1 MNRTNWAASTLA
13 VLLAAT
19 LGSGCGSSG
28 GPTGPGGGAA
38 NQVTISGFSFSALSV
53 PVGTTVTWKN
63 ADSATHTAT
72 ADSVS
77 AFQFDTGD
85 IAAGATSRGVTF
97 SQAGSFSYHCTYH
110 SSMKATIT
118 VQ

>member
-1 MNRTNWAASTLA
+1 MSRKRWAASILA
-13 VLLAAT
+13 VLLAVA
-19 LGSGCGSSG
+19 LGNGCGSTA
-28 GPTGPGGGAA
+28 PTPGGTS
-38 NQVTISGFSFSALSV
+38 QVTISNFSFSALTL

-63 ADSATHTAT
+63 ADSVTHTAT

-85 IAAGATSRGVTF
+85 IAAGATSKGILF
-97 SQAGSFSYHCTYH
+97 SQAGTFSYHCNFH

>member
-1 MNRTNWAASTLA
+1 MRRRRWAVSILA
-13 VLLAAT
+13 VALAAV
-19 LGSGCGSSG
+19 LGVGCGGTTAPDSG
-28 GPTGPGGGAA
+28 GA
-38 NQVTISGFSFSALSV
+38 NQVTISGFSYSALTV
-53 PVGTTVTWKN
+53 PKGTTVTWKN

-85 IAAGATSRGVTF
+85 IAAGATSKGITF
-97 SQAGSFSYHCTYH
+97 SQAGTFSYHCTYH
-110 SSMKATIT
+110 SSMRATIT